1 LTGEEIPITIT
12 TKKINVSEEERKL
25 KIDPNWKITINEI
38 VNLTPEKTYESDQDW
53 FDQYAEN
60 YKE

>member
-1 LTGEEIPITIT
+1 MTGEEIPITIT

-38 VNLTPEKTYESDQDW
+38 VNLTPEDW

-60 YKE
+60 YKEL